1 MKRGVAKKGGAIR
14 TMRAMRT
21 TKAMRA
27 MRNIR
32 VIKKTVLYISLLMID
47 CNSTPG

>member
-1 MKRGVAKKGGAIR
+1 MKRGGVKKGRAIKTMRAIR
-14 TMRAMRT
+14 TI
-21 TKAMRA
+21 KAMRA